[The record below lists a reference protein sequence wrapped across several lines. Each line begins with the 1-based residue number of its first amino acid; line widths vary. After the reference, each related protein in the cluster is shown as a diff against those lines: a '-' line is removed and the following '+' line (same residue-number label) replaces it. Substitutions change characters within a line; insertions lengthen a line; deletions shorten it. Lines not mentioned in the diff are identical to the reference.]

1 MREVDDSMTLDE
13 VMRGQEVKIVS
24 VEGDDIRVQA
34 IRFGVSAGETVK
46 CVEKIWQGPII
57 IERGKQ
63 EIAVGRNLAKKI
75 RVYPVW

>member
-1 MREVDDSMTLDE
+1 MTLDE
-13 VMRGQEVKIVS
+13 AERGQEVKIIS
-24 VEGDDIRVQA
+24 VAAGDIRVQA
-34 IRFGVSAGETVK
+34 IRFGVSTGEVVK

-75 RVYPVW
+75 QVHPVW